1 VEYFLVHEFNNTII
15 MLAYVHLTSKVNIDN
30 INCKYFTRF
39 STKEFID
46 VRCIDHCVGF
56 IKINNQYFIIDKT
69 NEIDDYNWEIL
80 YK

>member
-1 VEYFLVHEFNNTII
+1 MLV
-15 MLAYVHLTSKVNIDN
+15 YVHLTSKVNIDN
-30 INCKYFTRF
+30 INYKYFIRF

-69 NEIDDYNWEIL
+69 NEIDDYNWKIL